1 MRLRGFSGLIAVDQ
15 YNDPCKVCSMPSFRF
30 LLGFTIFV
38 LTLPAVA
45 FGYYQ
50 NPVNSQPGFTHSQK
64 LQPDDTLAGKQ
75 LDGARIIRS
84 SPVVGDLDG
93 NPGNGPSVRSM
104 AVLLKPNQTRQY
116 VIDIQ
121 SHDGSPIN
129 VTITEN
135 DANNLIQL
143 SHSNVFVHSTNKA
156 SLTIIISTSGKSI
169 GNYTAQIILSGD
181 QVPTVNIPI
190 TIRVVAEEYS
200 LFIPNIVR

>member
-1 MRLRGFSGLIAVDQ
+1 
-15 YNDPCKVCSMPSFRF
+15 
-30 LLGFTIFV
+30 
-38 LTLPAVA
+38 
-45 FGYYQ
+45 
-50 NPVNSQPGFTHSQK
+50 
-64 LQPDDTLAGKQ
+64 
-75 LDGARIIRS
+75 
-84 SPVVGDLDG
+84 
-93 NPGNGPSVRSM
+93 M